1 MSKNYSDISNQVAC
15 IQTNKCTFSIYG
27 NMEMEPIERFGELV
41 GGKFKLMI
49 NDFSN
54 GKGDNSISAYYN
66 LDLKH
71 IKYLYQRAKFSNLKI
86 PFTENKIHGAYPIT
100 EGKYAGLCKAFKIE
114 IKHTPIRQDGSLS
127 RNPWNITITNGVA
140 KAKDKGNNVYVQE
153 ENTFKQTAYTYIN
166 LSDIDFLNCM
176 DCAYSYMENY
186 RSLAARQLIPEGLKK
201 LNEVRSRGE
210 YRESSQGENGVG
222 RQQEGQMDTENTA
235 ASTSYHSNS
244 TYQQEATPRL
254 YPTNLLIH
262 SEFQAL
268 EGRQAVAQ
276 CLVKGKSYTIWFDQ
290 VSEDM
295 IEAQAKQIPITLNL
309 YMDNEK
315 RYHCFNTVS
324 V

>member
-71 IKYLYQRAKFSNLKI
+71 VKYLYQRAKFSNLKG
-86 PFTENKIHGAYPIT
+86 PFFEQKIHGAYPIS
-100 EGKYAGLCKAFKIE
+100 EGKYAGLCKVFKIE
-114 IKHTPIRQDGSLS
+114 IKHTPIRQDGSIS

-140 KAKDKGNNVYVQE
+140 KAIDKGNNVYIQE
-153 ENTFKQTAYTYIN
+153 EHTFQQTAYTYIN
-166 LSDIDFLNCM
+166 LSDIDFLDCM
-176 DCAYSYMENY
+176 DRAYSYMENY
-186 RSLAARQLIPEGLKK
+186 RSLAANKLIPQGLKK
-201 LNEVRSRGE
+201 LYEVRSKGE
-210 YRESSQGENGVG
+210 YQETYAPKEEAMQEQEPALSNT
-222 RQQEGQMDTENTA
+222 QQMPQL
-235 ASTSYHSNS
+235 H
-244 TYQQEATPRL
+244 
-254 YPTNLLIH
+254 PTNLLIQ

-268 EGRQAVAQ
+268 EGGKAIAQ
-276 CLVKGKSYTIWFDQ
+276 CIAKGKTYTIWFDQ
-290 VSEDM
+290 VTGDM
-295 IEAQAKQIPITLNL
+295 IEAQSKQLPITLNL

-324 V
+324 A